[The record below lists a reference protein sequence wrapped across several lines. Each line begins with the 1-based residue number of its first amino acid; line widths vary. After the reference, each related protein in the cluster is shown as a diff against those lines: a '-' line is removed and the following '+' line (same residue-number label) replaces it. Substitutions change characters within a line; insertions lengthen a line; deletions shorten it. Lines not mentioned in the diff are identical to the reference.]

1 MTNDGWHANLDMNK
15 PLTPQL
21 KQALIDLKQGKTEKP
36 EVLKYAEK
44 DKEILEKMKADALKY
59 GTAPPWFNEVDPK
72 KASLP
77 AGTSFQ
83 RAAGSKEARTQTAAG
98 ARRHRERLGR
108 LRRLWL
114 ILAQARGLMR
124 SAKAKKKWPELRRKL
139 CVMDWMQ

>member
-1 MTNDGWHANLDMNK
+1 MNK

-72 KASLP
+72 KSLFP
-77 AGTSFQ
+77 QVQAFNEQ
-83 RAAGSKEARTQTAAG
+83 QAAKERACKQQQEQDGIEN
-98 ARRHRERLGR
+98 
-108 LRRLWL
+108 
-114 ILAQARGLMR
+114 
-124 SAKAKKKWPELRRKL
+124 
-139 CVMDWMQ
+139 DWADSGDSG